1 MPIQWI
7 ISQKGQSA
15 RFSTFASLPACKMAA
30 MAILFG
36 FVAGCGGGSSNK
48 TTTVAQVLVT
58 PTSASLVAGQVLG
71 LTPSAVNSSNA
82 PVTTTFTFNSSN
94 TAVATISPAGL
105 VCGGV
110 WDSTFVVCNGNNA
123 SGNPISGSATITATA
138 QGVTSGPVSVA
149 VHPSVTSV
157 TIDPAPANCF
167 SSGETHQFV
176 AHVFHNATDI
186 TNQVGDLTW
195 STSSAGVATI
205 DTNGLAVA
213 RLGGIAGVVA
223 TVGTTTSPAVSF
235 KTCMPVDIILHIAG
249 DPANAFTFSANM
261 NTAAA
266 NNNTPDTRTLQVD
279 MIDEKGVVTIAA
291 PIAIASNN
299 PIAASVAGVTLT
311 ANSPGGAGL
320 QAVCAPPAC
329 GTGVN
334 TPVYSNVFNVTVNG
348 TSPSTTV
355 YAASSFP
362 VPTGQIMPLVPID
375 TSKSPPVAGTA
386 IPLPGVPNS
395 IVFDRAGDKAFIGTT
410 EGLVTLNA
418 TTQTITLSAP
428 VAIGKVLAV
437 SPDGTLVI
445 VSNAA
450 NDPATGTP
458 IEPNSANQ
466 RVWVFNS
473 ASSTLTTF
481 LAAGAVAATY
491 DNDGFRAYIVSNNNT
506 GNFYVFSPL
515 LTFLTTNF
523 GDTSNSTG
531 AATLAS
537 GPFAYVV
544 NSAGGLR
551 TISTC
556 NNAVQAVSPPTNTA
570 NIQFVAAAANQ
581 DQIFAMDTS
590 GVDVETVTV
599 TQLVPPL
606 SSPFTAAN
614 CTPNVSY
621 SNHFFD
627 FGLGAFTANQL
638 IVASNSSHVAVLPHG
653 HGSVLTLVP
662 TQSIGVAPLAGGA
675 SAEALAGGMTLDGS
689 TLWVGVA
696 NSNTVDRINLL
707 DNTDE
712 IQIPMKFVKIDGS
725 PAPPNLIAV
734 QPK

>member
-1 MPIQWI
+1 MPIQQI
-7 ISQKGQSA
+7 LSQRGKNALLSIFVS
-15 RFSTFASLPACKMAA
+15 RHACKMAA
-30 MAILFG
+30 MAVLIG
-36 FVAGCGGGSSNK
+36 FVAGCGGGSSSSKKN
-48 TTTVAQVLVT
+48 TTVAQVLVT
-58 PTSASLVAGQVLG
+58 PTTASLVAGQVLG

-94 TAVATISPAGL
+94 TAIATISPAGL

-123 SGNPISGSATITATA
+123 SGSPISGTATITVTA
-138 QGVTSGPVSVA
+138 QGITSGPVSIA

-157 TIDPAPANCF
+157 SVDPAPSSCF
-167 SSGETHQFV
+167 SNGETHQFV

-195 STSSAGVATI
+195 STSAATAASI
-205 DTNGLAVA
+205 DTNGLATA
-213 RLGGIAGVVA
+213 RLGGIAQIVA
-223 TVGTTTSPAVSF
+223 TVGSTTSPAVPF
-235 KTCMPVDIILHIAG
+235 KSCMPVDIILHVAG
-249 DPANAFTFSANM
+249 DPAGAFTFSANLNVSTNSTP
-261 NTAAA
+261 NTLALQI
-266 NNNTPDTRTLQVD
+266 DT
-279 MIDEKGVVTIAA
+279 IDEKGEVTIAA
-291 PIAIASNN
+291 PLAITNNN
-299 PIAASVAGVTLT
+299 PVVASLSGGTVT
-311 ANSPGGAGL
+311 AKSPGGAGL

-329 GTGVN
+329 GIGIN

-348 TSPSTTV
+348 TSPNTTV

-375 TSKSPPVAGTA
+375 TSKNPPVAGTA
-386 IPLPGVPNS
+386 IALPGVPNS
-395 IVFDRAGDKAFIGTT
+395 IVFDHAGDKAFIGTN
-410 EGLVTLNA
+410 EGLVTLDA
-418 TTQTITLSAP
+418 TANTVTLSVPIA
-428 VAIGKVLAV
+428 VGKVLAV
-437 SPDGTLVI
+437 SPDGTQVI

-473 ASSTLTTF
+473 AANTVTTF
-481 LAAGAVAATY
+481 LATGAVAATY

-506 GNFYVFSPL
+506 GNFYVFSPS

-523 GDTSNSTG
+523 GDTSNSTS

-544 NSAGGLR
+544 NSAGLR

-570 NIQFVAAAANQ
+570 NLQFVAAAPNQ

-599 TQLVPPL
+599 TPLTPPL
-606 SSPFTAAN
+606 TFTTAG

-638 IVASNSSHVAVLPHG
+638 IVASNSSHVAVLPKG
-653 HGSVLTLVP
+653 RGIVLTLVP
-662 TQSIGVAPLAGGA
+662 TQGIGVATLTGGA
-675 SAEALAGGMTLDGS
+675 STEPVAGGMTLDGS
-689 TLWVGVA
+689 TLWVGVSG
-696 NSNTVDRINLL
+696 SNTVDRINML
-707 DNTDE
+707 DNQDE
-712 IQIPMKFVKIDGS
+712 LQVPMKFVKVDGS

>member
-7 ISQKGQSA
+7 LSQRGQSA
-15 RFSTFASLPACKMAA
+15 LLSTFASRPAVKMAA
-30 MAILFG
+30 MAILLG
-36 FVAGCGGGSSNK
+36 FVAGCGGGSSSSSK
-48 TTTVAQVLVT
+48 STIVAQVLVN
-58 PTSASLVAGQVLG
+58 PTSASLVAGQVLS
-71 LTPSAVNSSNA
+71 LAPSAVNSSNA

-110 WDSTFVVCNGNNA
+110 WDSTFVVCNGNDA
-123 SGNPISGSATITATA
+123 LGNPISGSATITVTA
-138 QGVTSGPVSVA
+138 QGVTSGPVSIA

-157 TIDPAPANCF
+157 KVDPAPSGCLSN
-167 SSGETHQFV
+167 GETHQFV
-176 AHVFHNATDI
+176 AHVLHNATDI

-195 STSSAGVATI
+195 STSAATVASI
-205 DTNGLAVA
+205 DTNGLATA
-213 RLGGIAGVVA
+213 KLGGIAGIVA
-223 TVGTTTSPAVSF
+223 TVGSTTSPAVSF
-235 KTCMPVDIILHIAG
+235 TTCMPVDIILHVAG
-249 DPANAFTFSANM
+249 DPAGGFTFSANM
-261 NTAAA
+261 NT
-266 NNNTPDTRTLQVD
+266 TDTRALQVD

-291 PIAIASNN
+291 PIAITNNN
-299 PIAASVAGVTLT
+299 PIAVSLSGAT
-311 ANSPGGAGL
+311 ATAKSPGGAGL

-329 GTGVN
+329 GLGIN
-334 TPVYSNVFNVTVNG
+334 APVYSNVFNITVNG

-386 IPLPGVPNS
+386 IALPGVPNS
-395 IVFDRAGDKAFIGTT
+395 IVFDHAGDKAFIGTN
-410 EGLVTLNA
+410 EGLVTLDA
-418 TTQTITLSAP
+418 TAQTVTLSVP

-437 SPDGTLVI
+437 SPDGTQVI

-466 RVWVFNS
+466 RVWVFNAS
-473 ASSTLTTF
+473 ANTLTTF
-481 LAAGAVAATY
+481 LATGAVAATY

-506 GNFYVFSPL
+506 GNFYVFSPS

-523 GDTSNSTG
+523 GDTSNSTA

-556 NNAVQAVSPPTNTA
+556 NNVVQAVSPPTNTA
-570 NIQFVAAAANQ
+570 NLQFVAAAPNQ

-590 GVDVETVTV
+590 GIDVETVTV
-599 TQLVPPL
+599 TPLTPPL
-606 SSPFTAAN
+606 SSNFTAAN
-614 CTPNVSY
+614 CTSNVSY

-627 FGLGAFTANQL
+627 FGIGAFTANQL

-653 HGSVLTLVP
+653 HGAVLTLVP
-662 TQSIGVAPLAGGA
+662 TQGIGVATLAGGA
-675 SAEALAGGMTLDGS
+675 STEPVAGGMTLDGS
-689 TLWVGVA
+689 TLWVGVSG
-696 NSNTVDRINLL
+696 SNTVDRINIL
-707 DNTDE
+707 DNQDE
-712 IQIPMKFVKIDGS
+712 IQIPMTFKKVDGS

>member
-1 MPIQWI
+1 MSIQRI
-7 ISQKGQSA
+7 LSQRGQSA
-15 RFSTFASLPACKMAA
+15 RLSISVSRSAAKLAA
-30 MAILFG
+30 MALLIGL
-36 FVAGCGGGSSNK
+36 VAGCGGSSSSSKKN
-48 TTTVAQVLVT
+48 TTVAQVLVT
-58 PTSASLVAGQVLG
+58 PLSASLVAGQVLT

-94 TAVATISPAGL
+94 TAVASISPSGL

-110 WDSTFVVCNGNNA
+110 WDSTFVVCNGNDA
-123 SGNPISGSATITATA
+123 SGNPISGSATITVTA
-138 QGVTSGPVSVA
+138 QGVTSGPVSIA

-157 TIDPAPANCF
+157 SVDAAP
-167 SSGETHQFV
+167 SGCLSNGQTHQFV

-195 STSSAGVATI
+195 STSGPTVASI
-205 DTNGLAVA
+205 DANGLATA
-213 RLGGIAGVVA
+213 KLGGIAQIVA
-223 TVGTTTSPAVSF
+223 TVGSTTSPSVPF

-249 DPANAFTFSANM
+249 DPAGAFTLSANM
-261 NTAAA
+261 NAS
-266 NNNTPDTRTLQVD
+266 DTRALQVD

-291 PIAIASNN
+291 PLALTDNN
-299 PIAASVAGVTLT
+299 PVVASLSGTTLT
-311 ANSPGGAGL
+311 AKSPGGAGL
-320 QAVCAPPAC
+320 QAVCAPPGC
-329 GTGVN
+329 GVGIN
-334 TPVYSNVFNVTVNG
+334 APVYSNVFNVTVNG
-348 TSPSTTV
+348 TSPSSTV

-375 TSKSPPVAGTA
+375 TSKNPPVAGNPIA
-386 IPLPGVPNS
+386 LPGVPNS
-395 IVFDRAGDKAFIGTT
+395 IVFDHAGDKAFIGTN
-410 EGLVTLNA
+410 EGLVTLDA
-418 TTQTITLSAP
+418 TANTITLSVA

-437 SPDGTLVI
+437 SPDGTQVI

-458 IEPNSANQ
+458 IEPNPANQ

-473 ASSTLTTF
+473 AANTLTTF
-481 LAAGAVAATY
+481 LATGAVAATY

-506 GNFYVFSPL
+506 GNFYVFSPS

-531 AATLAS
+531 AATLPS

-570 NIQFVAAAANQ
+570 NIQFVAAPSNQ

-599 TQLVPPL
+599 TPLVAPL
-606 SSPFTAAN
+606 ASPFSAAN

-627 FGLGAFTANQL
+627 FGLGAFTANQM

-653 HGSVLTLVP
+653 RGAVLTLVP
-662 TQSIGVAPLAGGA
+662 TQGIGIATLAGGA
-675 SAEALAGGMTLDGS
+675 STEPVAGGMTLDGS
-689 TLWVGVA
+689 TLWVGVSG
-696 NSNTVDRINLL
+696 SNTVDRINML
-707 DNTDE
+707 DNQDE
-712 IQIPMKFVKIDGS
+712 LQIPMTFKKVDGS